1 MHGILLLREVGVGGR
16 VQSCMV
22 KREKIEE
29 GLLIDRNLC
38 DKKCCLDRD
47 EYACGPSTRGYHIVT
62 KEFKKIKWHWYV
74 RADLAQK
81 LRWCMLIQQLVL
93 SF

>member
-1 MHGILLLREVGVGGR
+1 MYGILLSREVGVGGR

-22 KREKIEE
+22 KRERIEE

-47 EYACGPSTRGYHIVT
+47 EYACGPSTRG
-62 KEFKKIKWHWYV
+62 
-74 RADLAQK
+74 
-81 LRWCMLIQQLVL
+81 
-93 SF
+93 